1 MISSRFVRYF
11 AIVLT
16 TTLALGC
23 AESVTGPSA
32 PAPAPQASSPI
43 AAPSDADP
51 LLGGLLGGIL
61 NALTDVVN
69 GVIDPNGIPVEPVRW
84 APTHT
89 NQVRSVSG
97 TIGYWGGTLS
107 IPGSDFSI
115 NFPVGALS
123 RSTNITI
130 VSDASGFVSYDMQP
144 HGLRFNK
151 PVVVTQRLRNTLAS
165 EVPENKKLF
174 GAYFTDENLLSGIV
188 NGLLNAVEIVT
199 SITLIRSDGNAELQT
214 WMLDHFSRY
223 MLASG

>member
-1 MISSRFVRYF
+1 MISSRFVRHF

-23 AESVTGPSA
+23 AESITGPSA

-43 AAPSDADP
+43 AAPADQDL
-51 LLGGLLGGIL
+51 LLGGLLGGIIK
-61 NALTDVVN
+61 ALTDVVK
-69 GVIDPNGIPVEPVRW
+69 GVLYPNGNAVEPVRW

-97 TIGYWGGTLS
+97 TIGYWGGTLA
-107 IPGSDFSI
+107 IPGSDFTI
-115 NFPVGALS
+115 TFPIGALS
-123 RSTNITI
+123 KSTSITI

-151 PVVVTQRLRNTLAS
+151 PVVVTQRLKNTRAN
-165 EVPENKKLF
+165 EVPDNKKLF
-174 GAYFTDENLLSGIV
+174 GAYFTDQSLLGGIV

-199 SITLIRSDGNAELQT
+199 SITLIRPDGNAELQT
-214 WMLDHFSRY
+214 WSLNHFSRY